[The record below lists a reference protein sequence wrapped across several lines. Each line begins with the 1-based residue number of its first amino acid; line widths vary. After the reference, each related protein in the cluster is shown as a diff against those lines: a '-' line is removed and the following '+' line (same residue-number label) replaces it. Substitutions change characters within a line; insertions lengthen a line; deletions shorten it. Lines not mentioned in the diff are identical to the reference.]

1 MYIDRIEAPPSPKPL
16 FKVITL
22 DTKSL
27 LHESVIKL
35 FFTIGKM
42 GKVSLQEV
50 RTDGWKKSLKGGG
63 SRAKQSYVIK
73 SPPKPV

>member
-1 MYIDRIEAPPSPKPL
+1 MYIDRIEALPSPKPL

-50 RTDGWKKSLKGGG
+50 RTDG
-63 SRAKQSYVIK
+63 
-73 SPPKPV
+73 